1 MKVAKNRKGRIEQ
14 PGNVNGKFNKKK
26 EKSEVENSVKNKIVV
41 VRKSQR
47 VKMIMKNQNFF

>member
-26 EKSEVENSVKNKIVV
+26 EKS
-41 VRKSQR
+41 RKFGQ
-47 VKMIMKNQNFF
+47 K